1 MKYILLRKLGG
12 DARENVAES
21 LRNALGRL
29 GDDLGVLGSL
39 GVVLVV
45 ALADGLDFL
54 DPAGLVDLEDFLE
67 VGGNDFELT
76 LVVGEV
82 DVLLEREVAD
92 RGLGGLHLAVDTIAD
107 PLENAAIIAE
117 AGPHEAA
124 VVALAEPVDEVDLG
138 KLRSVGRGA
147 LHLEPVL
154 EVVGDVVAEERKHRH
169 RIAADLTDLIGND
182 GGGNLGTGGGT
193 HEHAVG
199 PALGLVHQRNRGRTA
214 TAEEDR
220 VDRHSRGLLVVETV
234 EAGLVKNGAVLGGS
248 REARVL
254 VSGNVTGLLDLLL
267 GHAGLRT
274 HAVGI
279 VLTNVAGVTLP
290 VDTFLGSLDAHV
302 FPPDVAIGSKNDV
315 REDRTL
321 LAALESVG
329 VGVHRSAG
337 SNAEEA
343 VLGVDRVETAV
354 IAGLDPG
361 DIVADGLKLPALEL
375 GLHHREVGL
384 AASGRERGSD
394 VILLLLGARERKDEH
409 VLGHPTLIL
418 GHLRSDTK
426 SEALLT
432 EKSVAAVARTERPDF
447 AVFGELGDELVV
459 DVLSAGPSDILLALL
474 ERSAD
479 GVDAGNELT
488 VGAELLDDGVARAG
502 HDVHV
507 DDDVR
512 GVGKLDAVLGDGV
525 ADRAH
530 RERNDVHRTA
540 LHAALVALLHE
551 RLHDLGIDPMVRGAG
566 VDLLLGTDEG
576 TAFDASDVALVG
588 AGEIALGTLL
598 GVELD
603 ELAVLDHHLADINVL
618 FLGTRHDD
626 DLVRRADLV
635 PLVDPGEHLGVREF
649 RRFGHVFYSLISP
662 FGRFQNRLSISI
674 SNLPPLA

>member
-29 GDDLGVLGSL
+29 GNDLGVLGSL
-39 GVVLVV
+39 GVILVV

-76 LVVGEV
+76 LVVRKV
-82 DVLLEREVAD
+82 DILLEREVTD
-92 RGLGGLHLAVDTIAD
+92 SRLGGLNLAVDTVAD
-107 PLENAAIIAE
+107 PLENAAVVAE

-124 VVALAEPVDEVDLG
+124 VVALAEPVHEVDLR
-138 KLRSVGRGA
+138 KLRRVGARA
-147 LHLEPVL
+147 LHLQPVL

-169 RIAADLTDLIGND
+169 RIAANLTDLIGDN
-182 GGGNLGTGGGT
+182 GSRNFGTGGGT
-193 HEHAVG
+193 HEHAVS
-199 PALGLVHQRNRGRTA
+199 PALSLVYQRNRGRTA

-220 VDRHSRGLLVVETV
+220 VNRHSRGLLVVKTV

-248 REARVL
+248 REAGVL
-254 VSGNVTGLLDLLL
+254 VSGDVTGLLDLLL

-279 VLTNVAGVTLP
+279 VLADVAGIALP
-290 VDTFLGSLDAHV
+290 VDTFLRSLNAHIL
-302 FPPDVAIGSKNDV
+302 PPDVAVGSKNDV
-315 REDRTL
+315 REDRAL

-329 VGVHRSAG
+329 VGVHRSTG

-343 VLGVDRVETAV
+343 VLGVDGIKTTIV
-354 IAGLDPG
+354 AGLDPG
-361 DIVADGLKLPALEL
+361 DIVTDSLKLPALEL

-384 AASGRERGSD
+384 TASGRERGSD
-394 VILLLLGARERKDEH
+394 VILLLLGAREREDEH
-409 VLGHPTLIL
+409 VLGHPALIL
-418 GHLRSDTK
+418 GHLRSDTER
-426 SEALLT
+426 EALLT

-447 AVFGELGDELVV
+447 AIFGELGDELVV

-512 GVGKLDAVLGDGV
+512 RVGKLDAVLGDGV
-525 ADRAH
+525 ADGAH

-551 RLHDLGIDPMVRGAG
+551 RLHDLGVNPMVRRTG
-566 VDLLLGTDEG
+566 VDLLLGADEG
-576 TAFDASDVALVG
+576 TAFNASDIALVG
-588 AGEIALGTLL
+588 AGEIALGALL
-598 GVELD
+598 LVKLD
-603 ELAVLDHHLADINVL
+603 ELAVLDHHLADIDML
-618 FLGTRHDD
+618 FLRTRHDD
-626 DLVRRADLV
+626 NLVRRADLV
-635 PLVDPGEHLGVREF
+635 PLVDPSEHLGVREF

-662 FGRFQNRLSISI
+662 FGRFQNQLGISI
-674 SNLPPLA
+674 SKLSPLA